1 MQHFIHF
8 VASLVL
14 TLYISVRSFQNFSL
28 FYHFFL
34 KNILMIRSKIPRC
47 SDNFEISNKCFIAD
61 RKSFY
66 CRLCGGVANKP

>member
-14 TLYISVRSFQNFSL
+14 TFYISVRSFQNFSP

-34 KNILMIRSKIPRC
+34 KKY
-47 SDNFEISNKCFIAD
+47 SDDSIKNS
-61 RKSFY
+61 RM
-66 CRLCGGVANKP
+66 